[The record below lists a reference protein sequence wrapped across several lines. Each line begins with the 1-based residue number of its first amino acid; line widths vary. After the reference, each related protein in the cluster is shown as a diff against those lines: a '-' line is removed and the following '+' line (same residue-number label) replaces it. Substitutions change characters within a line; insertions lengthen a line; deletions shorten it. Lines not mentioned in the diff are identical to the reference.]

1 MRRGLS
7 QRVILYDEQ
16 ISLTKQEKPVEE
28 QRLLFEGRQLEDG
41 FSPARIMKASE
52 FASMLLSFKMSNMF
66 VSTTRF
72 RGAGS
77 DSL

>member
-41 FSPARIMKASE
+41 SCAVNPSRQHIHDDLLKPNLDSFSQRQYFYSGLEI
-52 FASMLLSFKMSNMF
+52 
-66 VSTTRF
+66 
-72 RGAGS
+72 
-77 DSL
+77 